1 MAEGDVEGGEVE
13 GGDWSPSLPVSA
25 RERVMIRMIAR
36 AHARLIGSGGG
47 LRLSGSAALF
57 AFTIARVAIS
67 SASSLPGTLVCE
79 RT

>member
-1 MAEGDVEGGEVE
+1 MLRGGRLK
-13 GGDWSPSLPVSA
+13 GGIGARRSLCP
-25 RERVMIRMIAR
+25 RERVVIRMIAR
-36 AHARLIGSGGG
+36 AHAKLIGSGGG